1 MKILIVIDQFDDAN
15 NGTTI
20 SAKRFAKGLEDLGH
34 EVYIVS
40 TGKKANNK
48 YVVKKMPLPIIISGI
63 IKSQGMVFAVPNKK
77 LLREAISSVDVVH
90 FYMPF
95 LLSKEALKI
104 AEELNV
110 PHTAAFHVQPE
121 NITYT
126 AKLGKSKRINDD
138 IYKFYRNKF
147 FNRFKYIH
155 CPSNFIANQL
165 KSHGYTAK
173 TYVISNGVGSEF
185 VYRKNDK
192 KDEFKDKFVIT
203 MIGRLSNEKRQDL
216 IFEAIS
222 KSKYSDKIELVL
234 AGRGPNY
241 KKYVKLGEKLVN
253 KPVIDFFAKEDLLN
267 LLGMTDL
274 YIHSADAE
282 IEAISCIE
290 AFACGIVPVISNSKQ
305 SATPQFALDERSLF
319 EAGNSDDLA
328 KKIDYWIEH
337 EKERKEMEFE
347 YAKNAENYRIEKS
360 MKKIEGMFEDAIRDN
375 KEERKEKEELKA

>member
-20 SAKRFAKGLEDLGH
+20 SAKRFAEGLINLGH

-40 TGKKANNK
+40 TGEPRENK
-48 YVVKKMPLPIIISGI
+48 YVVKAMPLPIIVSKIV
-63 IKSQGMVFAVPNKK
+63 KSQGMTFAIPNKDI
-77 LLREAISSVDVVH
+77 LREAISKVDVVH

-95 LLSKEALKI
+95 VLSYQALKI

-110 PHTAAFHVQPE
+110 PRTAAFHVQPE

-126 AKLGKSKRINDD
+126 IALGKNTKVNDK
-138 IYKFYRNKF
+138 IYEFFRDKF
-147 FNRFKYIH
+147 FNRFKHIH
-155 CPSNFIANQL
+155 CPSEFIANEL
-165 KSHGYTAK
+165 KNHGYTAK
-173 TYVISNGVGSEF
+173 TYVISNGVGPEF
-185 VYRKNDK
+185 KYRKVDK

-216 IFEAIS
+216 IFDAIS
-222 KSKYSDKIELVL
+222 KSKYSDKIQLVL
-234 AGRGPNY
+234 AGKGPKYNKY
-241 KKYVKLGEKLVN
+241 KKLGEKLKN
-253 KPVIDFFAKEDLLN
+253 KPVIDFFDKEQLLD

-274 YIHSADAE
+274 YIHSSDAE

-290 AFACGIVPVISNSKQ
+290 AFACGIVPIIANSKK

-328 KKIDYWIEH
+328 KKIDYWIEN
-337 EKERKEMEFE
+337 EVERKNMEIKYSE
-347 YAKNAENYRIEKS
+347 HAENYRIEKS
-360 MKKIEGMFEDAIRDN
+360 MKKIEGMFEDAIREYRGN
-375 KEERKEKEELKA
+375 

>member
-20 SAKRFAKGLEDLGH
+20 SAKRFAEGLINLGH

-40 TGKKANNK
+40 TGEPRENK
-48 YVVKKMPLPIIISGI
+48 YVVKAMPLPIIVSKIV
-63 IKSQGMVFAVPNKK
+63 KSQGMTFAIPNKDI
-77 LLREAISSVDVVH
+77 LREAISKVDVVH

-95 LLSKEALKI
+95 VLSYQALKI

-110 PHTAAFHVQPE
+110 PRTAAFHVQPE

-126 AKLGKSKRINDD
+126 IALGKNTKVNDK
-138 IYKFYRNKF
+138 IYEFFRDKF
-147 FNRFKYIH
+147 FNRFKHIH
-155 CPSNFIANQL
+155 CPSEFIANEL
-165 KSHGYTAK
+165 KKHGYTAK
-173 TYVISNGVGSEF
+173 TYVISNGVGPEF
-185 VYRKNDK
+185 KYGKVDK

-222 KSKYSDKIELVL
+222 KSKYSDKIQLVL
-234 AGRGPNY
+234 AGKGPKYNKY
-241 KKYVKLGEKLVN
+241 KKLGEKLKN
-253 KPVIDFFAKEDLLN
+253 KPVIDFFDKEQLLD

-274 YIHSADAE
+274 YIHSSDAE

-290 AFACGIVPVISNSKQ
+290 AFACGIVPIIANSKK

-328 KKIDYWIEH
+328 KKIDYWIEN
-337 EKERKEMEFE
+337 EVERKNMEIKYSE
-347 YAKNAENYRIEKS
+347 HAENYRIEKS
-360 MKKIEGMFEDAIRDN
+360 MKKIEGMFEDAIREYRGN
-375 KEERKEKEELKA
+375 

>member
-20 SAKRFAKGLEDLGH
+20 SAKRFAEGLINLGH

-40 TGKKANNK
+40 TGEPRENK
-48 YVVKKMPLPIIISGI
+48 YVVKKMPLPIIVSQIV
-63 IKSQGMVFAVPNKK
+63 KSQGMTFAIPNKDI
-77 LLREAISSVDVVH
+77 LREAISKVDVVH

-95 LLSKEALKI
+95 VLSYQALKI

-110 PHTAAFHVQPE
+110 PRTAAFHVQPE

-126 AKLGKSKRINDD
+126 IALGKNTKVNDK
-138 IYKFYRNKF
+138 IYEFFRDKF
-147 FNRFKYIH
+147 FNRFKHIH
-155 CPSNFIANQL
+155 CPSEFIANEL
-165 KSHGYTAK
+165 KNHGYTAK
-173 TYVISNGVGSEF
+173 TYVISNGVGEDF
-185 VYRKNDK
+185 KYRKNEK
-192 KDEFKDKFVIT
+192 EEQFKDKFVIT

-222 KSKYSDKIELVL
+222 KSKYNNKIQLVL
-234 AGRGPNY
+234 AGKGPKYNKY
-241 KKYVKLGEKLVN
+241 KKLGEKLKN
-253 KPVIDFFAKEDLLN
+253 KPVIDFFNKEKLLE
-267 LLGMTDL
+267 LLGMTEL

-290 AFACGIVPVISNSKQ
+290 AFACGVVPIIANSKK

-328 KKIDYWIEH
+328 KKIDYWIEN
-337 EKERKEMEFE
+337 EDERKRMEFE
-347 YAKNAENYRIEKS
+347 YAKHAEEFRIEKS
-360 MKKIEGMFEDAIRDN
+360 MKKIEGMFEDAIREYRGN
-375 KEERKEKEELKA
+375 

>member
-20 SAKRFAKGLEDLGH
+20 SAKRFAKGLKDLGH

-40 TGKKANNK
+40 TGKEDKNK

-63 IKSQGMVFAVPNKK
+63 IKSQGMTFAIPNRKVLK
-77 LLREAISSVDVVH
+77 EAISKVDVVH

-95 LLSKEALKI
+95 LLSKSALKI

-126 AKLGKSKRINDD
+126 IGLGKDKVLNDG
-138 IYKFYRNKF
+138 IYKFFRNKF
-147 FNRFKYIH
+147 FNNFNQIH

-165 KSHGYTAK
+165 KEHGYTGK
-173 TYVISNGVGSEF
+173 TYVISNGVGKEF
-185 VYRKNDK
+185 IYRKNEK
-192 KDEFKDKFVIT
+192 SEEFKDKFVIT

-222 KSKYSDKIELVL
+222 KSKYNEKIKLVL
-234 AGRGPNY
+234 AGNGPNR
-241 KKYVKLGEKLVN
+241 KKYERLGKKLANEPLIKFFN
-253 KPVIDFFAKEDLLN
+253 KEELLN

-290 AFACGIVPVISNSKQ
+290 AFACGIVPIISNSKM
-305 SATPQFALDERSLF
+305 SATQQFALDARSLF
-319 EAGNSDDLA
+319 EAGDSDDLA
-328 KKIDYWIEH
+328 NKIDYWIENAN
-337 EKERKEMEFE
+337 ERKQMEIKYSE
-347 YAKNAENYRIEKS
+347 HAENFRIEKS
-360 MKKIEGMFEDAIRDN
+360 MKKIEGMFEDAIREN
-375 KEERKEKEELKA
+375 RGNRRKS

>member
-40 TGKKANNK
+40 TGKEADNK
-48 YVVKKMPLPIIISGI
+48 YVVKKMPLPFIISGI
-63 IKSQGMVFAVPNKK
+63 IKSQGMTFAIPNKK
-77 LLREAISSVDVVH
+77 VLREAISNVDVVH

-126 AKLGKSKRINDD
+126 AGLGNDTKLNDA
-138 IYKFYRNKF
+138 IYNFFKNSF
-147 FNRFKYIH
+147 FNRFNQIH
-155 CPSNFIANQL
+155 CPSNFIANEL
-165 KSHGYTAK
+165 KNHGYTGK
-173 TYVISNGVGSEF
+173 TYVISNGIGSEF
-185 VYRKNDK
+185 RYRKNEK
-192 KDEFKDKFVIT
+192 TEEFKDKFIIT

-216 IFEAIS
+216 IFEAIT
-222 KSKYSDKIELVL
+222 KSKYKEKIQLIL
-234 AGRGPNY
+234 AGKGPNY
-241 KKYVKLGEKLVN
+241 KKYMKLGEKLVN
-253 KPVIDFFAKEDLLN
+253 KPIIDFYYKEKLLEI
-267 LLGMTDL
+267 LGMTDL
-274 YIHSADAE
+274 YVHSADAE

-290 AFACGIVPVISNSKQ
+290 AFACGIVPIISNSKR

-337 EKERKEMEFE
+337 EDERKQMEYKYSE
-347 YAKNAENYRIEKS
+347 NAENYRIEKS
-360 MKKIEGMFEDAIRDN
+360 MKKIEAMFEDAIKEN
-375 KEERKEKEELKA
+375 KKLEV

>member
-20 SAKRFAKGLEDLGH
+20 SAKRFAEGLINLGH
-34 EVYIVS
+34 EVYVVS
-40 TGKKANNK
+40 TGKPDENK
-48 YVVKKMPLPIIISGI
+48 YVVKKMPLPIIASKI
-63 IKSQGMVFAVPNKK
+63 IKSQGMTFALPNKDI
-77 LLREAISSVDVVH
+77 LREAISKVDVVH

-95 LLSKEALKI
+95 LLSYEALKI

-126 AKLGKSKRINDD
+126 IALGKNTKVNDK
-138 IYKFYRNKF
+138 IYGFFRDKF
-147 FNRFKYIH
+147 FNRFTHIH
-155 CPSNFIANQL
+155 CPSNFIANEL
-165 KSHGYTAK
+165 INHGYTAK
-173 TYVISNGVGSEF
+173 MHVISNGVGEDF
-185 VYRKNDK
+185 KYRKNDK
-192 KDEFKDKFVIT
+192 IEEFKDKFVIT

-216 IFEAIS
+216 IFDAIT
-222 KSKYSDKIELVL
+222 KSKYNNRIQLVL
-234 AGRGPNY
+234 AGKGPKLN
-241 KKYVKLGEKLVN
+241 KYRELGEKLAN
-253 KPVIDFFAKEDLLN
+253 KPVIDFFDKEHLLE

-290 AFACGIVPVISNSKQ
+290 AFACGIVPIIANSKK
-305 SATPQFALDERSLF
+305 SATPQFALDDRSLF

-337 EKERKEMEFE
+337 ESERKKMEYK
-347 YAKNAENYRIEKS
+347 YAENAENYRIEKS
-360 MKKIEGMFEDAIRDN
+360 MKKIEEMFEEEI
-375 KEERKEKEELKA
+375 KEHK